1 MRFFALLRVNLIQTL
16 SHELSSLLSLLPTS
30 PYLQTA
36 SPTFPPIPLLS
47 LIPFQIYILAATI
60 YSLQGNRERS
70 IESLAYLIVGCKGM
84 MRSAKLKEDSVGVE
98 VWKAR
103 AEKVGL
109 IMAEWLAE
117 LKVSYGLF

>member
-1 MRFFALLRVNLIQTL
+1 
-16 SHELSSLLSLLPTS
+16 
-30 PYLQTA
+30 
-36 SPTFPPIPLLS
+36 
-47 LIPFQIYILAATI
+47 
-60 YSLQGNRERS
+60 
-70 IESLAYLIVGCKGM
+70 

-109 IMAEWLAE
+109 IMAELLAE